1 MKNTYTAADIIAK
14 EYPQAPRVMS
24 FEDITQLVQTH
35 ELVFQSRAGFVK
47 PRSCVLRNDLTLRD
61 GRGRSLL
68 TIREDH
74 TCVLYNGQLTV
85 WVDGGRTAILM
96 VLQARVPKHT
106 LADDVRTAIM
116 DKALELGL
124 PAVSASSLAMMAYM
138 KVAESPFNVST
149 PVDN

>member
-1 MKNTYTAADIIAK
+1 
-14 EYPQAPRVMS
+14 
-24 FEDITQLVQTH
+24 
-35 ELVFQSRAGFVK
+35 
-47 PRSCVLRNDLTLRD
+47 
-61 GRGRSLL
+61 
-68 TIREDH
+68 
-74 TCVLYNGQLTV
+74 
-85 WVDGGRTAILM
+85 M

-124 PAVSASSLAMMAYM
+124 PAVSASSLAMLAYM